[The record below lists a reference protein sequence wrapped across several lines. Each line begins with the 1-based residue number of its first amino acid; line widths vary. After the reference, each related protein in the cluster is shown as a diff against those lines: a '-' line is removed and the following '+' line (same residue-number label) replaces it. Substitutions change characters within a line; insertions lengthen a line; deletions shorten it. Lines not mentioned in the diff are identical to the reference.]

1 MELSD
6 VLDEIQGEK
15 SPQFPVEPSHPED
28 QQSSDV
34 QEDTE
39 EPGIEK
45 ETIDA
50 LEQFKLF
57 EVYNKAVAQQRVL
70 DKALAVEI
78 FTMLPHPGD
87 ASSVAKLTTAA
98 SVHNRRL
105 LSQHLETHK
114 PSPES
119 LQPMFVQVQ
128 TAINHSLDNI
138 EELRQRSRTF
148 LEQVEQEVARIRG
161 RARIV
166 FCKRQIDLLTTPI
179 YEVLKVDD
187 RLIDFPPYEGVLT
200 QAFQDIYSSYGF
212 SQMFA
217 NTSIETV
224 TLEQILSCLRNDA
237 MLLQESEARLK
248 EVNDCI
254 FLPEFTDRL
263 IAVDFR
269 DLLTVID
276 GVNRM
281 KKIYCKNTDCLDS
294 VLKLLKTLV

>member
-15 SPQFPVEPSHPED
+15 NPQFPVEPSHPED
-28 QQSSDV
+28 PQPSV
-34 QEDTE
+34 LQEDTT

-57 EVYNKAVAQQRVL
+57 EVYNKAVTQQRTL

-78 FTMLPHPGD
+78 FTMLPHSGD
-87 ASSVAKLTTAA
+87 VSSIAKLTTAA

-105 LSQHLETHK
+105 LSQHLENYK
-114 PSPES
+114 PSPET
-119 LQPMFVQVQ
+119 LQPMFIQVQ
-128 TAINHSLDNI
+128 TAISQSLDDI
-138 EELRQRSRTF
+138 EELRQRSGAY

-161 RARIV
+161 QARIV
-166 FCKRQIDLLTTPI
+166 FCKRQIDLFTTPI
-179 YEVLKVDD
+179 YEEMKVDD
-187 RLIDFPPYEGVLT
+187 RLIDFPPYAGVLA

-217 NTSIETV
+217 NTAFDTV
-224 TLEQILSCLRNDA
+224 TLEQVLSCLRNDA
-237 MLLQESEARLK
+237 MLLQENEARLN
-248 EVNDCI
+248 EVNKNI
-254 FLPEFTDRL
+254 FIPEFADRL
-263 IAVDFR
+263 TAVDFR
-269 DLLTVID
+269 DLLTVVD
-276 GVNRM
+276 SVNRM
-281 KKIYCKNTDCLDS
+281 KKLYCKDTDCLDA

>member
-15 SPQFPVEPSHPED
+15 NPQFPVEPSQPED
-28 QQSSDV
+28 PQPSV
-34 QEDTE
+34 LQEDTT
-39 EPGIEK
+39 EPGIKK

-57 EVYNKAVAQQRVL
+57 EVYNKALEQQRTL

-78 FTMLPHPGD
+78 FTMLPHHGD

-105 LSQHLETHK
+105 LSQHLENYR
-114 PSPES
+114 PSPEA
-119 LQPMFVQVQ
+119 LQPMFIQVQ
-128 TAINHSLDNI
+128 TAINQSLDDI
-138 EELRQRSRTF
+138 EELRQRSSAY

-161 RARIV
+161 QARIV
-166 FCKRQIDLLTTPI
+166 FCKRQIDLFTTPI
-179 YEVLKVDD
+179 YEVMKVDD
-187 RLIDFPPYEGVLT
+187 RLIDFPPYAGALV

-212 SQMFA
+212 SWMFA
-217 NTSIETV
+217 KTAVEKV
-224 TLEQILSCLRNDA
+224 TLGQILSSLRNDA
-237 MLLQESEARLK
+237 LLLEENEAQLN
-248 EVNDCI
+248 EVNENI
-254 FLPEFTDRL
+254 FTREFTDRL
-263 IAVDFR
+263 TAVDFR

-276 GVNRM
+276 NVNRM
-281 KKIYCKNTDCLDS
+281 KKFYCKEPDCLDA